1 MGGPG
6 GNVPLDVGPV
16 ADHPTGGAVLATVAT
31 PRGPIAEHGGP
42 GDLLG
47 AFLGGV
53 AEHVGPAVVPAAV
66 AAVAQ
71 TFGFPLILTIA
82 VLLFLVI
89 QSRFDGRDPKL
100 RTAPLTTADTFVPF
114 ADGDRA

>member
-1 MGGPG
+1 
-6 GNVPLDVGPV
+6 
-16 ADHPTGGAVLATVAT
+16 
-31 PRGPIAEHGGP
+31 
-42 GDLLG
+42 
-47 AFLGGV
+47 
-53 AEHVGPAVVPAAV
+53 VGPAVVPAAV

-71 TFGFPLILTIA
+71 TFGFPLILTMA

-114 ADGDRA
+114 ADGDRG